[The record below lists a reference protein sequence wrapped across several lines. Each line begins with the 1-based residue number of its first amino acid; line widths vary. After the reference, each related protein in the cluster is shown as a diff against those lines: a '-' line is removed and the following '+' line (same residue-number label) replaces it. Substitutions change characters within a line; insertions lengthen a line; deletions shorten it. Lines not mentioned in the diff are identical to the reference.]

1 MMNWRDALQSLDVTQ
16 IFLAAVGGVGA
27 VFLWMKRR
35 YLSFANWRKVREERR
50 AALNELPMRVSGF
63 AELLSGVS
71 ERTDRALAVLN
82 AHTETLADQN
92 RVLGNISAMIHGE
105 MELDPTPRF
114 ICDNDG
120 RNLNVNTAYARLVGC
135 GRDEL
140 LNFGYQRFIP
150 ADLNPVYMDGYEEA
164 VRQHRSFES
173 TIKIRRP
180 DGTVITTNVRIVP
193 HPENGP
199 PAHYWVGVVVGPI
212 HRDGATS

>member
-1 MMNWRDALQSLDVTQ
+1 MSWRDVLQSLDTTQ
-16 IFLAAVGGVGA
+16 IFLAAVGSVGA

-35 YLSFANWRKVREERR
+35 YLSIAEWRRMREARR
-50 AALNELPMRVSGF
+50 MAFNELPDRVSGF

-71 ERTDRALAVLN
+71 ERTDRALAVLD
-82 AHTETLADQN
+82 AQTKTLEDQN
-92 RVLGNISAMIHGE
+92 RVLSNISAMIHGE

-140 LNFGYQRFIP
+140 LNFGYQRFVP
-150 ADLNPVYMDGYEEA
+150 ADLNPMYLRDFEDA
-164 VRQHRSFES
+164 VTQHRSFEG

-180 DGTVITTNVRIVP
+180 DGTVITTSVRIVP
-193 HPENGP
+193 HPENDP
-199 PAHYWVGVVVGPI
+199 PAHYWVGIVVNP
-212 HRDGATS
+212 GART

>member
-1 MMNWRDALQSLDVTQ
+1 MDWRSLIQSLDATQ
-16 IFLAAVGGVGA
+16 IFLAAVGGIGA
-27 VFLWMKRR
+27 AFLWMKRR
-35 YLSFANWRKVREERR
+35 YISFSGWRKAREARRLAFNDLPDRVSDFAKLLDGVREQ
-50 AALNELPMRVSGF
+50 SG
-63 AELLSGVS
+63 
-71 ERTDRALAVLN
+71 RTLDVLDL
-82 AHTETLADQN
+82 HTKTLDDQN

-150 ADLNPVYMDGYEEA
+150 TDLNPTHADEFEYA
-164 VRQHRSFES
+164 VAQHRSVEG

-180 DGTVITTNVRIVP
+180 DGTTITASVRIVP
-193 HPENGP
+193 HPENEP
-199 PAHYWVGVVVGPI
+199 PAHYWVGVVI
-212 HRDGATS
+212 AARRNTDD